1 MNEINSFTSH
11 RSIVY
16 RISLHPD
23 RAFCQKTRARQMIE
37 YSMSI
42 VSREIEARSILT
54 KTGIPGS
61 DYCLNPYLGCAHGCR
76 YCYATFMKKYTG
88 HTEKWGS
95 FVDAKTNAPDIL
107 RKQMKRV
114 KNGSVIISSV
124 TDPYQP
130 LEARYQLTRKCL
142 SILLEHG
149 FSINI
154 LTKSPLVLRDMDLIR
169 KFQDIEVGIT
179 ITTNDEKIR
188 KIFEPNAPPI
198 GARIH
203 TLRKLHEQG
212 IRTYV
217 FIGPLLPMNP
227 ETLSK
232 EIRQYIRYAYISKM
246 NYISKTQYIYK
257 RMNMDPWLEPR
268 FLDEIKKKLQRY
280 LDGKMTD
287 NDNFSGTQLFA
298 AELN

>member
-1 MNEINSFTSH
+1 
-11 RSIVY
+11 
-16 RISLHPD
+16 
-23 RAFCQKTRARQMIE
+23 
-37 YSMSI
+37 
-42 VSREIEARSILT
+42 
-54 KTGIPGS
+54 
-61 DYCLNPYLGCAHGCR
+61 
-76 YCYATFMKKYTG
+76 
-88 HTEKWGS
+88 
-95 FVDAKTNAPDIL
+95 L
-107 RKQMKRV
+107 RR
-114 KNGSVIISSV
+114 
-124 TDPYQP
+124 DQP

-227 ETLSK
+227 DTLSK

-257 RMNMDPWLEPR
+257 KMNMDPWLEPR

-287 NDNFSGTQLFA
+287 NDNFSDTQLFA